1 MSIKAKLEEWHA
13 AGLLGAEAVQQILLY
28 EEQRHRQRPYLLYA
42 VGGLGALAVGAGI
55 LALVGANW
63 DAIPAG
69 LKLAIDLL
77 LVAGLSAGAARA
89 VERGAAWAREVLLIL
104 AYAVV
109 LASIGLVSQVYHQG
123 GEAWQALLIWSA
135 LCAPLMSYGRSAVT
149 AGIWL
154 IGMQAT
160 YGAGLIALAEVDA
173 PGASDR
179 FAELALGLVY
189 LAPLACLGL
198 AGWSRLER
206 VRPQLSRAL
215 RSFGWAELCAM
226 ASLAPL
232 HFYNDYWR
240 DRRLGQLFATFGL
253 AALATAVLFFRAG
266 PRGERHGQAR
276 AAVRLV
282 LVAALLSSFAPFLT
296 FGGDDWGPAAALA
309 FIAFWAAVG
318 WAGYTLR
325 RLWIL
330 NLATGMIGLRI
341 VIIYVELFGS
351 LLDTGLGL
359 ILGGLLT
366 LGITWLWVR
375 QSKRMK
381 QRLGAPKEEAGDES

>member
-1 MSIKAKLEEWHA
+1 MSTRAKLEEWHA
-13 AGLLGAEAVQQILLY
+13 AGLLSAESVQQILLY
-28 EEQRHRQRPYLLYA
+28 EEQRHRRRPYLLYA

-55 LALVGANW
+55 LALVGSNW

-69 LKLAIDLL
+69 VKLAADLL

-123 GEAWQALLIWSA
+123 GEAWQALLVWSA
-135 LCAPLMSYGRSAVT
+135 LCAPLMAYGRSAVT
-149 AGIWL
+149 AGIWI
-154 IGMQAT
+154 IGLQAT
-160 YGAGLIALAEVDA
+160 YGAGLIALADVDT
-173 PGASDR
+173 PGDR
-179 FAELALGLVY
+179 DQFEELALGLAY

-206 VRPQLSRAL
+206 ARPQLSRAL
-215 RSFGWAELCAM
+215 RGFGWAELCVI

-232 HFYNDYWR
+232 HFYNDWR
-240 DRRLGQLFATFGL
+240 ERSLGQLYAAFAA
-253 AALATAVLFFRAG
+253 AALVTAVLFVRAG
-266 PRGERHGQAR
+266 PRGERRGEAR

-282 LVAALLSSFAPFLT
+282 LVMALLASFAPFLVI
-296 FGGDDWGPAAALA
+296 GGDGWGPAAALA
-309 FIAFWAAVG
+309 FIGFWAAVG

-325 RLWIL
+325 RLSIL

-381 QRLGAPKEEAGDES
+381 KRLGAPKEEAGDES